1 MKKITQV
8 AETGGAPIYF
18 DDFRDVFNLE
28 IWNAMEALL
37 SGYTSDTEGVIVSGC
52 TVGGS
57 GPSSYTISAGI
68 VFLDGEF
75 MRLAAQTGLSLPQ
88 YIKADTAVNTQR
100 TFDDTNLKTLYIT
113 KSATVAGSAPGAGQY
128 IAITST
134 TDPDGRR
141 LKRAVMSVD
150 SNITLYTKVL
160 NLGDWN
166 MDSTDTLTVTHS
178 VTDYKKIRSMSVIIR
193 DDADSAYA
201 NLEGFRSGVYSAP
214 DGGITDIGST
224 TITLFRTAG
233 QTFDGANYNATGY
246 NRGYMTIVYEG

>member
-1 MKKITQV
+1 MKKITQL

-113 KSATVAGSAPGAGQY
+113 KGATVAGSAPGAGQY
-128 IAITST
+128 VSITST
-134 TDPDGRR
+134 TDPENRR
-141 LKRAVMSVD
+141 LD
-150 SNITLYTKVL
+150 SGWVNITLNT
-160 NLGDWN
+160 
-166 MDSTDTLTVTHS
+166 
-178 VTDYKKIRSMSVIIR
+178 
-193 DDADSAYA
+193 
-201 NLEGFRSGVYSAP
+201 SG
-214 DGGITDIGST
+214 
-224 TITLFRTAG
+224 
-233 QTFDGANYNATGY
+233 GANYIAGARTPQYRIKNGVVYLRGIISTGGSPPAGDHAVSTSALPTPSQTQNLSGVNSSLASIASFY
-246 NRGYMTIVYEG
+246 INTSGIIRADSSVAWGGSVVLDGLSYLV